1 MRIARALALEV
12 SVLILGGCGAAHS
25 VTHGHST
32 RSAPAPTVTR
42 TSGPAPP
49 RRVPRP
55 QALVTAETEN
65 RLLVVNLPS
74 GRVTRSVTLP
84 ADPENI
90 AVTGSGSG
98 GVVVVVSPKA
108 GKVTVLD
115 RVTLRP
121 IKTFGGFEDPQ
132 IAVISPDRRHL
143 YVTDGAR
150 GTLTAIRLS
159 DLAVTSTVSVG
170 AGAHHLAFTPDQ
182 RRVWVALGQSAS
194 QISILDTTNLD
205 RPHLIGRFS
214 PGFPAHDLSFTPDG
228 RRAWVSSA
236 AGPDVT
242 VFSTPNLRPL
252 FRIPVGTPPQHIALA
267 GRYAYLTSGYGDTIE
282 KVDVATGRVISRTS
296 APHGSFELDA
306 ADGYVATSSLLHGTL
321 AIYSPNLKLLR
332 VVDLAPVTRE
342 VAISRP

>member
-1 MRIARALALEV
+1 MRIARAVALTVPVPILAC
-12 SVLILGGCGAAHS
+12 CGAAPS
-25 VTHGHST
+25 VTHGHAT
-32 RSAPAPTVTR
+32 RSARIPTVTR
-42 TSGPAPP
+42 SSGPAPP
-49 RRVPRP
+49 RHAPSA

-65 RLLVVNLPS
+65 RLHVVNLPS

-84 ADPENI
+84 ADPENL
-90 AVTGSGSG
+90 AVTGNG

-132 IAVISPDRRHL
+132 IAAISPDRRHL

-159 DLAVTSTVSVG
+159 DMAVTSTVSVG
-170 AGAHHLAFTPDQ
+170 AGAHHLAFSPDQ
-182 RRVWVALGQSAS
+182 HRVWVALGESAS

-205 RPHLIGRFS
+205 HPHPIGHFS
-214 PGFPAHDLSFTPDG
+214 AGFPAHDLSFTPNG
-228 RRAWVSSA
+228 RRVWVTSA

-252 FRIPVGTPPQHIALA
+252 FRIPVGAPPQHIAFA
-267 GRYAYLTSGYGDTIE
+267 GRHAYLTSGYGDTIE
-282 KVDVATGRVISRTS
+282 EVDVATGRVLSRTS

-306 ADGYVATSSLLHGTL
+306 ADRYVVTSSLLRGTL
-321 AIYSPNLKLLR
+321 AIYSPELKLLR

>member
-1 MRIARALALEV
+1 MRIRALAV
-12 SVLILGGCGAAHS
+12 TVPVLMLAGCGAARSAKHD
-25 VTHGHST
+25 HST

-42 TSGPAPP
+42 APGSAPP
-49 RRVPRP
+49 RHVPPP

-65 RLLVVNLPS
+65 RLLVVNLLS

-90 AVTGSGSG
+90 ALAGNG
-98 GVVVVVSPKA
+98 GVVVVVSPRA

-121 IKTFGGFEDPQ
+121 IKTFGGFDDPQ
-132 IAVISPDRRHL
+132 IAAISPDRRHL
-143 YVTDGAR
+143 YVTDDTR
-150 GTLTAIRLS
+150 GTVTAIRLS

-170 AGAHHLAFTPDQ
+170 AGAHHLAFSRDQ
-182 RRVWVALGQSAS
+182 HRVWVALGQSAS
-194 QISILDTTNLD
+194 QVSILDTTNLD
-205 RPHLIGRFS
+205 HPHLIGHFS

-228 RRAWVSSA
+228 RRVWISSA

-252 FRIPVGTPPQHIALA
+252 FRIPVGTPPQHIAFA
-267 GRYAYLTSGYGDTIE
+267 GNYAYLTSGYGGTIE
-282 KVDVATGRVISRTS
+282 KVDVATGRVIIRTS
-296 APHGSFELDA
+296 APYGSFELDA
-306 ADGYVATSSLLHGTL
+306 ADGYVATSSLLRGTL
-321 AIYSPNLKLLR
+321 AIYGPKLKLLR
-332 VVDLAPVTRE
+332 SVALAPVTRE